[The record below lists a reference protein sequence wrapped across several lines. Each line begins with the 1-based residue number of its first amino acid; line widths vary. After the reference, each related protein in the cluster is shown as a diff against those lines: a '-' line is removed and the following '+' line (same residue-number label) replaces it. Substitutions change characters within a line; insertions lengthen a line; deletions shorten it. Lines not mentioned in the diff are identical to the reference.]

1 MSTLLVQSGTFDDIA
16 DAIRAK
22 TGKVASMTPL
32 EMPQEIASISGGGGV
47 TILSG
52 TSEPTSAQ
60 GNNGQIYLKYSIVGE
75 NLTEFTNAVQ
85 SDMSIIKS
93 LEKVEITY
101 RGGQNIGAEVYK
113 QIDLTDIDEI
123 KITIYCG
130 NNAYNNDFTNRH
142 PRLVITTSNPSQYPT
157 SPAVAEVSTKNTS
170 QDFTIDVS
178 SYTGTYYVIFTS
190 NGCDAIFS
198 EFIIDGD
205 SSNLVIESKLKV
217 NGNWQ
222 NLIGSDFNDVNLGG
236 GGSGITETLLWT
248 NSGTSN
254 TNIELSESYENFDIL
269 RFVYRRKGSGYDIT
283 PPIADISVENIKSN
297 PSQTIQMYAYS
308 SAYAAFNPPTTDP
321 KTTFTYL
328 GGSEVVVMKV
338 YGIKYS

>member
-52 TSEPTSAQ
+52 TENPTANQ
-60 GNNGQIYLKYSIVGE
+60 GVDGQIYLKYSIVGE

-101 RGGQNIGAEVYK
+101 KGGMNIGAEVYK
-113 QIDLTDIDEI
+113 QIDLTDIDEL
-123 KITIYCG
+123 KLTIHCG
-130 NNAYNNDFTNRH
+130 NNAYSSDFSNRH
-142 PRLVITTSNPSQYPT
+142 PRLVITTANPNNFPT
-157 SPAVAEVSTKNTS
+157 SPVSAEVSTPNTT

-178 SYTGTYYVIFTS
+178 SYTGTYYIIFTS

-198 EFIIDGD
+198 SFIIDGD
-205 SSNLVIESKLKV
+205 SSNLVTESKLKV
-217 NGNWQ
+217 NGSWQ
-222 NLIGSDFNDVNLGG
+222 NLIGSDIDDVNLG
-236 GGSGITETLLWT
+236 S
-248 NSGTSN
+248 
-254 TNIELSESYENFDIL
+254 
-269 RFVYRRKGSGYDIT
+269 
-283 PPIADISVENIKSN
+283 
-297 PSQTIQMYAYS
+297 
-308 SAYAAFNPPTTDP
+308 
-321 KTTFTYL
+321 
-328 GGSEVVVMKV
+328 
-338 YGIKYS
+338 